1 LAPISTAKRAQRL
14 TVGILNIYIVEA
26 PLGTAGTWLAV
37 VRINQTGKAVKPM
50 KFESIVVALLLAGG
64 SNLFA
69 RVLTQGVE
77 PALAGTVIDWSATR
91 IRTAI
96 KLVRSYL

>member
-1 LAPISTAKRAQRL
+1 
-14 TVGILNIYIVEA
+14 
-26 PLGTAGTWLAV
+26 
-37 VRINQTGKAVKPM
+37 M
-50 KFESIVVALLLAGG
+50 KIESIVVAVLLAGG

-77 PALAGTVIDWSATR
+77 SALAGTVIEWSATR

-96 KLVRSYL
+96 KRLRSQL